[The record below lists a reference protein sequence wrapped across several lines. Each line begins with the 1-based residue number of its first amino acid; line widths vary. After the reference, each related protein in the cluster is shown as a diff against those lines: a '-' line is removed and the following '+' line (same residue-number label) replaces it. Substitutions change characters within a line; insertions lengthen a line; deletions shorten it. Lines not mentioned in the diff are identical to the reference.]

1 MFAKLSLRL
10 KIMLGYGLVVL
21 IAALIGIVGWVGMS
35 RLGKEIHTLGEV
47 SIPSIVHI
55 ETIVVR
61 MERIKVA
68 IRTLCSPYL
77 SKEDIERQFTNIEK
91 ARADYQAALEA
102 YKVMTRTPE
111 EEALYQ
117 AFLSKLD
124 RSRKENNSIIE
135 DAKKLLELPEGNER
149 TRLIQEMN
157 QRALSGSNSEAFDS
171 MMAAAVELLE
181 YIKNFYG
188 KEKVKQSMGLS
199 NMLIMVIQG
208 ALVVGVVL
216 ALGLGLLITSSIS
229 RPMNKSTR
237 ELTLS
242 SDNLEGAAN
251 QIASASQELSSG
263 ASELASSVEEIT
275 SSMEELQS
283 IIESNT
289 KSVNEAELLMKETA
303 SAAAAS
309 SSRTEELLTMMQEI
323 SENSRKVVKIN
334 KVIDDIAFQT
344 SILALNAAVE
354 AARAGE
360 AGRGFAVVA
369 DQVTALA
376 QKSAEASSE
385 TSELIETVVSNIE
398 RGTQRTQEVTV
409 DVKKVSEAA
418 NKVNILLDEINRA
431 FKEQSKG
438 ASQVT
443 KAISQVNTV
452 VQQTAAS
459 SEETASAG
467 EELLSQVEQLRSIV
481 STLNRITNGDK
492 KQQKEEGTTDVVQG
506 RSEKKSVSRIVGTSR
521 SSQRSTAM
529 HNLTRTIH
537 DELGTVHHEVAHGSG
552 NGKETEEV
560 ERISPDKVI
569 PLEDFKDF

>member
-1 MFAKLSLRL
+1 MFGKLSLRV
-10 KIMLGYGLVVL
+10 KILFGYGLVIL
-21 IAALIGIVGWVGMS
+21 IAAIIGSIGWLGLEG
-35 RLGKEIHTLGEV
+35 LGKEIYNMGEI
-47 SIPSIVHI
+47 SIPSIVSI
-55 ETIVVR
+55 EAIVVR

-68 IRTLCSPYL
+68 IRTLCSPHL
-77 SKEDIERQFTNIEK
+77 SKEDIQRQFENIEN
-91 ARADYQAALEA
+91 AHTEYQAAMEA
-102 YKVMTRTPE
+102 YNKMVRTKE
-111 EEALYQ
+111 EDALYQ
-117 AFLSKLD
+117 DFLTKLD
-124 RSRKENNSIIE
+124 RAGKENNAIIE
-135 DAKKLLELPEGNER
+135 DAKKLLQLDQGTAR
-149 TRLIQEMN
+149 DRLIQDIN
-157 QRALSGSNSEAFDS
+157 QRALSGSNRDAFDA
-171 MMAAAVELLE
+171 MTTAAVKLLE
-181 YIKNFYG
+181 YIKTYYG
-188 KEKVKQSMGLS
+188 KERVQQSIALS
-199 NMLIMVIQG
+199 QRLILIIQG
-208 ALVVGVVL
+208 ALVTGVLL
-216 ALGLGLLITSSIS
+216 AIALGLLITNSIS

-303 SAAAAS
+303 NAAAAS
-309 SSRTEELLTMMQEI
+309 STRTEELLTMMQEI

-369 DQVTALA
+369 DQVKALA

-398 RGTQRTQEVTV
+398 KGTQRTQEVTT

-481 STLNRITNGDK
+481 DTLNRITNGSK
-492 KQQKEEGTTDVVQG
+492 KQQKEGGETEEPQG
-506 RSEKKSVSRIVGTSR
+506 KREKKSLSRIGANGNT
-521 SSQRSTAM
+521 QRNKSAQ
-529 HNLTRTIH
+529 NLTRTIH
-537 DELGTVHHEVAHGSG
+537 EELESVHHEGHGSG
-552 NGKETEEV
+552 NGKETDEV
-560 ERISPDKVI
+560 ERISPEKVI